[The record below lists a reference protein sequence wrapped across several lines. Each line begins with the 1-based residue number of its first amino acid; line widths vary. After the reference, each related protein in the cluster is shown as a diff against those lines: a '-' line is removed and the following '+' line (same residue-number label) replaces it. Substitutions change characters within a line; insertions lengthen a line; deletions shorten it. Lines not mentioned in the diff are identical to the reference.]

1 MKRDRRV
8 LPLKRPAGAGDVTK
22 DKYVCIR
29 RMRDDGFVEF
39 DFSIGD
45 PGLYVELILP
55 TTAFNEF
62 CNANGVTFLDEADSA
77 AIEADRKRWR
87 EGFIS
92 QEGDE
97 VKKDDRP

>member
-1 MKRDRRV
+1 MTRDSKV
-8 LPLKRPAGAGDVTK
+8 LPLKRPAGAGDMAQ

-62 CNANGVTFLDEADSA
+62 CNSNGVIFLDGADSA

-97 VKKDDRP
+97 VKKDDMP